1 MRGATLNGEPIRPS
15 MVTYVAA
22 CCYSYAE
29 WGVDVVGRVE
39 REIERT
45 GAWNWV
51 RYDRS
56 RETIISRLGVD
67 GGEVMGYGFRGMRGQ
82 ERRLMRVSFDHA
94 RMKQERL
101 WGIIW
106 AGVWGSEGW
115 RGERYEGGED
125 GPKKVRLP
133 TPGLSPGEQWAK
145 GEAETLIRSR
155 GQWDPLAGSGGGWG
169 KEGYMSMREVL
180 TWLGLG
186 MGTEG

>member
-15 MVTYVAA
+15 MVTYYVAA

-67 GGEVMGYGFRGMRGQ
+67 GGEVTGYGFRGMRGQ

-94 RMKQERL
+94 RIKQHMLR
-101 WGIIW
+101 GKIW
-106 AGVWGSEGW
+106 AGVWGSEAW
-115 RGERYEGGED
+115 RGERYEGGEL
-125 GPKKVRLP
+125 GPREVRLP
-133 TPGLSPGEQWAK
+133 TPSLSATEHWAQGEV
-145 GEAETLIRSR
+145 ERLIRVE
-155 GQWDPLAGSGGGWG
+155 GQWDLLAGADYRVR
-169 KEGYMSMREVL
+169 YMNMREV
-180 TWLGLG
+180 TQWLGL
-186 MGTEG
+186 TAVR